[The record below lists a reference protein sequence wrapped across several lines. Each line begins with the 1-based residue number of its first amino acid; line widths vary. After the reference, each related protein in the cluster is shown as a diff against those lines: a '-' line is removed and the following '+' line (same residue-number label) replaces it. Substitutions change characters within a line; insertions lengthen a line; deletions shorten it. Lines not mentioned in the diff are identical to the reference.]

1 MNSRDRQFW
10 TEFLLLYR
18 SLPAVWKVR
27 SPQYSSRAMKSAGY
41 EQLVGKLREINSFR
55 TNFRR
60 DQRKREQCSEEGLPF
75 ESTLW
80 YFDLL
85 GFLEGQDEAPP
96 PVQGAGGD
104 GSAGGEAATELDGE
118 EVTGEPIETFSTDI
132 SSKRVP
138 LQIFYPAYEI
148 SSPKRCR
155 PTIKEESLPS
165 PDSCPSPPAT
175 QYSSPSA
182 YQQMPERRTHPIGT
196 EALAHT
202 WSSQFQELSQR
213 QRILARKLISDILYY
228 GCMEQLEPSHV
239 DQLQQMMVRQSSSSK
254 ALPQVG
260 NVSASTDSGQ
270 VQPPATEGDI

>member
-41 EQLVGKLREINSFR
+41 EQLVGKLREVEPHANRSLVVKKINSFR

-118 EVTGEPIETFSTDI
+118 E
-132 SSKRVP
+132 
-138 LQIFYPAYEI
+138 IFYPAYEI